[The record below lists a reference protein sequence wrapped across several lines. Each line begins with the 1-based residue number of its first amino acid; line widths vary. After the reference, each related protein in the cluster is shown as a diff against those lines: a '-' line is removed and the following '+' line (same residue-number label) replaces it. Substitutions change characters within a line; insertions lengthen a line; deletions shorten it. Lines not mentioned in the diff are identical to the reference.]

1 MVELFCDH
9 LWWASVAA
17 YFSKYCRMHL
27 RWWLSRSR
35 RTHFCPYIAWRYWLF
50 QQLLINNLSIE
61 SVNNDTLR
69 GWGSVSFLLKKKF
82 VDCHVL
88 GLAVYMYSIL
98 MSNNIY
104 MYNNQWGDSPLTVL
118 NTCRSKL
125 MYIVWMVQIIRSETT
140 FISISTE
147 LFCSYSWVEPVTGQV
162 IFNFYTCCAISLF
175 TAQDFSLF
183 FLCSVLCSNWQNVM
197 NFASKHNLH
206 HFFVL
211 LQLYGFHML
220 KCITRWCSS
229 CDYMFWAIAQK
240 IFVP

>member
-1 MVELFCDH
+1 MWFCLFFVE
-9 LWWASVAA
+9 
-17 YFSKYCRMHL
+17 
-27 RWWLSRSR
+27 
-35 RTHFCPYIAWRYWLF
+35 
-50 QQLLINNLSIE
+50 
-61 SVNNDTLR
+61 
-69 GWGSVSFLLKKKF
+69 KKF

-175 TAQDFSLF
+175 TAQDFFFCAVCYVPIGKMSWILLASITCIISLCCCNCMAF
-183 FLCSVLCSNWQNVM
+183 TC
-197 NFASKHNLH
+197 
-206 HFFVL
+206 
-211 LQLYGFHML
+211 
-220 KCITRWCSS
+220 
-229 CDYMFWAIAQK
+229 
-240 IFVP
+240 